1 MAHPF
6 RNTHTN
12 GYCFV
17 RFHHDLI
24 SYDTIFYIEKKKQN
38 NLPNIINIPFLLSL
52 AFQYFRLSS
61 PGSSSMTSR
70 THAYR
75 QSHSGV
81 FPMDRCLYGRNPG
94 TIRHTGISFL
104 STSFTVM
111 ARYFSF
117 SPRDVAWGGGRGDR
131 KSVV

>member
-6 RNTHTN
+6 RNTHKN

-17 RFHHDLI
+17 RLHHDLI
-24 SYDTIFYIEKKKQN
+24 FYDTIFILKKKIQSAKHN
-38 NLPNIINIPFLLSL
+38 QHSIFTFSGFSIFSVVITI
-52 AFQYFRLSS
+52 A
-61 PGSSSMTSR
+61 GSSSMTSR

-81 FPMDRCLYGRNPG
+81 FPMDRCLYGRNPEA
-94 TIRHTGISFL
+94 IRHTGISFL

-111 ARYFSF
+111 ARYF
-117 SPRDVAWGGGRGDR
+117 PTDPGT
-131 KSVV
+131 